1 MCLSTMAAAG
11 LGNTIS
17 DVLGLGL
24 AHYVERFCELLGLK
38 APKLTPAQMQ
48 MTSSRRYAS
57 IVSANYEHLNVS
69 SDIVN

>member
-24 AHYVERFCELLGLK
+24 AHYVERFCELIGLK

-57 IVSANYEHLNVS
+57 FVSAHCTFSERKKFQTN
-69 SDIVN
+69 